1 MQHKPSRQLIGPD
14 PRHRIFQ
21 LRLDRQ
27 LRAARPDLIE
37 LVKLWYLR
45 RSDGPLPPRSAF
57 DAQGLKAYLPHIFIS
72 EYEPSHGRYRYRL
85 IGTAVTELF
94 GRNVTG
100 RSFDEIYS
108 TPDLHDLR
116 DIHEAARLAGEP
128 RTVSGRIALPGRA
141 AVSIEAL
148 LMPVAVGEG
157 QNPQILGAL
166 YAATEDALRPEAREK
181 IAAHSAP

>member
-1 MQHKPSRQLIGPD
+1 MQSPPSRRPLVPD
-14 PRHRIFQ
+14 PGHRIFQ

-27 LRAARPDLIE
+27 LRAARPALVE

-57 DAQGLKAYLPHIFIS
+57 DAQALKAYLPHLFIS
-72 EYEPSHGRYRYRL
+72 EYEPDTRRYRYRL

-100 RSFDEIYS
+100 CYFDEIYCA
-108 TPDLHDLR
+108 PDLKDLR
-116 DIHEAARLAGEP
+116 DIHDAARLAGEP
-128 RTVSGRIALPGRA
+128 RTVSGRIGLFDRA
-141 AVSIEAL
+141 RVSIEAL
-148 LMPVAVGEG
+148 MLPLAVSEG

-166 YAATEDALRPEAREK
+166 YVAEEDDLRPQARAA
-181 IAAHSAP
+181 IAISSAY